1 MSETLYTYYER
12 ELLFIRQMAQEFAKQ
27 YPAAAG
33 RLLLEP
39 GRSVDPHIERLI
51 EAFALLA
58 ARVQYKLDDEFPE
71 LTDAL
76 LGVLYPHYLAP
87 VPSVGVVQFVPDP
100 AQSALKKGFPIARES
115 LLRTQPVAE
124 LNCRFRTGYPVTLWP
139 LGVSAAS
146 LQPPPFPAGLRP
158 PPQTAAL
165 LRVQLEALG
174 GTSFAELSLDRL
186 RFFLNGESQVTAQL
200 FELIFNHATQ
210 ILVRPADGGAGA
222 AFTLDARQCLHP
234 VGFEP
239 DEALLPYPRRSF
251 PGYGLLTEFFAFR
264 NKFLFVDLE
273 GLRPCCGPEFGR
285 KAEVLVFLN
294 RHIPAAAQG
303 VEAGTFLLGCT
314 PAVNLFEHVTE
325 PINLTRA
332 QHEYLVI
339 PDVSH
344 PLGMEIHSI
353 ESVTGVDPTREA
365 NVEYL
370 PLYSY
375 RHGSTPANQKTFW
388 HLSRRPS
395 SRANDRATDV
405 YLSLVDQEFQ
415 PRLPEEKALV
425 VRALCTNREL
435 PLQLRQAGERL
446 TWQLEAGG
454 PVKRIHSAVVP
465 SPPLLPPSRRG
476 ARWRLISHL
485 VLNHLSL
492 ADGEEGRDALREIL
506 GLYEFTDSEAA
517 EQRAAVLRQLIDG
530 ITAVSGRRVVG
541 RPPTAAGGFCRG
553 VEVTVELD
561 EDKFVGTGAYLFACV
576 LERFLGLYC
585 SVNSFSQLVARSRQA
600 EGVMKKWP
608 PRAGLQVLL

>member
-1 MSETLYTYYER
+1 MSQTLYHYYER

-58 ARVQYKLDDEFPE
+58 ARVQHKLDDEFPE

-100 AQSALKKGFPIARES
+100 GQSALQKGFVIAKDN
-115 LLRTQPVAE
+115 LLRTQPVGD
-124 LNCRFRTGYPVTLWP
+124 LSCRFRTGYPVTLWP
-139 LGVSAAS
+139 LGMSSVSM
-146 LQPPPFPAGLRP
+146 QPPPFPSGLRP
-158 PPQTAAL
+158 PPRTAAL
-165 LRVQLEALG
+165 LRLEVEALG
-174 GTSFAELSLDRL
+174 GVKLAELSVDRL

-200 FELIFNHATQ
+200 FELLFNHATQ
-210 ILVRPADGGAGA
+210 VLVRPTDGGSAA
-222 AFTLDARQCLHP
+222 AFALDPRHCLHQ
-234 VGFEP
+234 VGFDP
-239 DEALLPYPRRSF
+239 DEALLPMSRRSF

-264 NKFLFVDLE
+264 NKFLFLDLS
-273 GLRPCCGPEFGR
+273 GLAPICRKEFGR
-285 KAEVLVFLN
+285 KAEILIFLN
-294 RHIPAAAQG
+294 RHVPAVAQG
-303 VEAGTFLLGCT
+303 VETGTFLLGCT
-314 PAVNLFEHVTE
+314 PAINLFEQVTE

-332 QHEYLVI
+332 QHEYLVV

-344 PLGMEIHSI
+344 PLGMEVHSI

-365 NVEYL
+365 DVEYL

-388 HLSRRPS
+388 CQSRRPS
-395 SRANDRATDV
+395 TRVNDRATDV

-446 TWQLEAGG
+446 TWQLDAGG
-454 PVKRIHSAVVP
+454 PIKAINSAAAP
-465 SPPLLPPSRRG
+465 TPPLRPPPRRG
-476 ARWRLISHL
+476 
-485 VLNHLSL
+485 
-492 ADGEEGRDALREIL
+492 
-506 GLYEFTDSEAA
+506 
-517 EQRAAVLRQLIDG
+517 
-530 ITAVSGRRVVG
+530 
-541 RPPTAAGGFCRG
+541 
-553 VEVTVELD
+553 
-561 EDKFVGTGAYLFACV
+561 
-576 LERFLGLYC
+576 
-585 SVNSFSQLVARSRQA
+585 SRCA
-600 EGVMKKWP
+600 
-608 PRAGLQVLL
+608 